1 LNVCRISAVDIT
13 RLNKG
18 TRIKRVLLLALLIV
32 GCSTQPPAVESA
44 KPDKDNIE
52 HPVVRTPL
60 TEVGT
65 NGNDDLVAPFSRFQ
79 QDTVYGLNGQ
89 DEQFGEKGD
98 DQLYGGN
105 GQDRILG
112 DYDEDYIVGGDGR
125 DYLSGNAHADTIEA
139 ADGQKDTVYCGSGE
153 RDGASVDKG
162 DTVDGCETVNGKP
175 AK

>member
-1 LNVCRISAVDIT
+1 MKRIAI
-13 RLNKG
+13 LA
-18 TRIKRVLLLALLIV
+18 IAVLLV
-32 GCSTQPPAVESA
+32 SCSTQPPAVESA
-44 KPDKDNIE
+44 KPAKDNIE

-65 NGNDDLVAPFSRFQ
+65 NGNNDLVAPFSRFQ
-79 QDTVYGLNGQ
+79 QDTVYGLNGT
-89 DEQFGEKGD
+89 DYLFGSNGD

-112 DYDEDYIVGGDGR
+112 DYDEDYIVGGKGW

-153 RDGASVDKG
+153 RDRASVDKE
-162 DTVDGCETVNGKP
+162 DTVDGCETVNGEP
-175 AK
+175 VAAQ